1 MKALKPTHV
10 LLVSAIALAS
20 LVAFAQPLV
29 APTSEA
35 HYPPIPAIPPYI
47 HMADSFQVYS
57 ITAP

>member
-1 MKALKPTHV
+1 MKAPKPTRV

-20 LVAFAQPLV
+20 LVALAQPIV
-29 APTSEA
+29 APSNDA
-35 HYPPIPAIPPYI
+35 HYPPIPVIPPYI